1 MSTPASDRRRVLF
14 VDDDADFL
22 ALLQPMLN
30 DLSGGA
36 WEILTAE
43 SASRAFALLQQRS
56 ADLAVLDVEM
66 NVVNGVQLL
75 ALLNRGHPQMQ
86 KVMLTAFPSEKDRAA
101 CLANG
106 AELFLEKPKTRD
118 DWQSLYTALNELLRY
133 HPEQGFRGVLRRVG
147 LQDVIQMEC
156 LARNSSV
163 VEISDGRQPGEIWI
177 EEGRIVHAQLGPISG
192 EEAFNHL
199 LLLRGGHF
207 NLKPYTAPPAHTI
220 EGQWEFLLME
230 AAQKRDELQAAE
242 AGPPVATTVPEHPAE
257 RAEVRVETLPGPTE
271 ARPQAPAAPPRP
283 TISEVLV
290 CSAQGEVLYEW
301 TVKSRAAWVGFFEF
315 LSQRSQR
322 LAQSL
327 NLGEFDRLEIY
338 TPEARTVILINIESG
353 VLVTTAR
360 PASPAS
366 PRPRAA
372 AASAKDALTDWM
384 RQSAPVPG
392 EYFRALRFVDQTY
405 VCDHDSA
412 MFPRS
417 AREPAWRF
425 VADAFH
431 LLSVNGVAAERL
443 AWHYQNA
450 ALHCARRVDGT
461 VLDVFTAGDP
471 AKVDLAALGK
481 LLDEFPR
488 VAVA

>member
-1 MSTPASDRRRVLF
+1 MSNPASDRRRVLF
-14 VDDDADFL
+14 VDDDAQFL
-22 ALLQPMLN
+22 ATLQPLMEE
-30 DLSGGA
+30 LSGGA
-36 WEILTAE
+36 WEVLAAE
-43 SASRAFALLQQRS
+43 SASRAFALLQQRP
-56 ADLAVLDVEM
+56 ADLAVLAVEM
-66 NVVNGVQLL
+66 SVVDGIQLL
-75 ALLNRGHPQMQ
+75 TLLNRSHPQMQ
-86 KVMLTAFPSEKDRAA
+86 KVMLTGFPNEKHRAA

-118 DWQSLYTALNELLRY
+118 DWQNLYTALNELLP
-133 HPEQGFRGVLRRVG
+133 HQPEHGFRGALRRVG
-147 LQDVIQMEC
+147 LQEVIQMEC
-156 LARNSSV
+156 LARSSSV
-163 VEISDGRQPGEIWI
+163 VEVSDGRQPGEIWI

-207 NLKPYTAPPAHTI
+207 YLKPYTTPPAHTI
-220 EGQWEFLLME
+220 AGQWEFLLLE
-230 AAQKRDELQAAE
+230 AARKRDELQAAE
-242 AGPPVATTVPEHPAE
+242 AGPPTATTAPEHPAE
-257 RAEVRVETLPGPTE
+257 HAPAAGETRPSPTE
-271 ARPQAPAAPPRP
+271 ARPQPPPVQPRP
-283 TISEVLV
+283 VIAEMLV

-301 TVKSRAAWVGFFEF
+301 TVKGRAAWLGFFEF
-315 LSQRSQR
+315 LSERSQR
-322 LAQSL
+322 LAQGL

-338 TPEARTVILINIESG
+338 TPEARTVILLNAESG
-353 VLVTTAR
+353 VLVSTAR
-360 PASPAS
+360 PARPLG

-372 AASAKDALTDWM
+372 AASAKDTLTDWM
-384 RQSAPVPG
+384 RQGAPVPG

-431 LLSVNGVAAERL
+431 LLSANAVAAERL
-443 AWHYQNA
+443 AWHYQHA

-461 VLDVFTAGDP
+461 VLDVFTASDP

-481 LLDEFPR
+481 LLDEFLR

>member
-1 MSTPASDRRRVLF
+1 MPTATSDRRRVLF

-22 ALLQPMLN
+22 ALLQPMLH
-30 DLSGGA
+30 DLSGGR
-36 WEILTAE
+36 WEILIAE
-43 SASRAFALLQQRS
+43 GASRAFALLQERS

-66 NVVNGVQLL
+66 SVVNGIQLL

-86 KVMLTAFPSEKDRAA
+86 KVMLTGFATEQQRAA

-106 AELFLEKPKTRD
+106 AELILEKPKTRD

-133 HPEQGFRGVLRRVG
+133 QPEQGFRGVLRRVS

-177 EEGRIVHAQLGPISG
+177 EDGRIVHAQLGPISG

-199 LLLRGGHF
+199 LLMRGGHF
-207 NLKPYTAPPAHTI
+207 NLGPYSAPPTHTI

-230 AAQKRDELQAAE
+230 AARKRDELQAAE
-242 AGPPVATTVPEHPAE
+242 AKPPAATTALGHPIEGAQA
-257 RAEVRVETLPGPTE
+257 RAEAPMGPAE
-271 ARPQAPAAPPRP
+271 ARPQPPAPPRP
-283 TISEVLV
+283 VISEMLV
-290 CSAQGEVLYEW
+290 CSSQGEVLYEW
-301 TVKSRAAWVGFFEF
+301 TVKSRGAWVGFFEF
-315 LSQRSQR
+315 LSQRSPR

-327 NLGEFDRLEIY
+327 NLGEFDRLEIF
-338 TPEARTVILINIESG
+338 TPKARTVILINAESG

-372 AASAKDALTDWM
+372 AAPAKDALTEYM
-384 RQSAPVPG
+384 RQSAPVSG

-431 LLSVNGVAAERL
+431 LLNANGVPAERL
-443 AWHYQNA
+443 AWHYQHA

-471 AKVDLAALGK
+471 AKVDLEKLGK
-481 LLDEFPR
+481 LLDEFLR
-488 VAVA
+488 VTLA